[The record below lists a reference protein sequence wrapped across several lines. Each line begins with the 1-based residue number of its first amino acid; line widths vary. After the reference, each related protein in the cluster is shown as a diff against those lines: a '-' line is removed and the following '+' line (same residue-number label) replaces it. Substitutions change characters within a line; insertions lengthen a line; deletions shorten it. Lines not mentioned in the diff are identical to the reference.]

1 MNRCGEYLGFAFV
14 DGKRYGMHDASELER
29 AWCECGELCDQEL
42 WKEAEEKL
50 YEYQDLPDQILI
62 VCVISGRNK
71 ARSVANG
78 GTSEE
83 KKEAFEESLRALK
96 HWLVNSNNMDDD
108 WMIASFNSFQKE
120 RTIINS

>member
-1 MNRCGEYLGFAFV
+1 MNSYEEYLGFAFV

-29 AWCECGELCDQEL
+29 AWCEYGELYDQEL

>member
-1 MNRCGEYLGFAFV
+1 
-14 DGKRYGMHDASELER
+14 MHYASELER
-29 AWCECGELCDQEL
+29 AQCECGELCDQEL

-50 YEYQDLPDQILI
+50 DQYQDLPDQILI
-62 VCVISGRNK
+62 FRVISGRNK
-71 ARSVANG
+71 VRSVANR